1 MSGWRPQPVPSRWS
15 LAVRD
20 DETLEA
26 VTKHVA
32 LTLATYMNRSGEA
45 WPSVDKLA
53 KAASRA
59 DRTIQRHL
67 PELVERGYLA
77 IVEKGGG
84 RRRTTTYAAIFP
96 TETATGGHPFR
107 AQRVTLAT
115 RSGDSRDEKGCQRVA
130 RTTKELERELVD
142 RPALSG
148 RPVDA
153 QRDRARR
160 YVATAGRH
168 LATGDE
174 LRDYLRRKYPA
185 LSDDDVDKLVH
196 EAEVGG

>member
-1 MSGWRPQPVPSRWS
+1 M
-15 LAVRD
+15 
-20 DETLEA
+20 
-26 VTKHVA
+26 
-32 LTLATYMNRSGEA
+32 
-45 WPSVDKLA
+45 
-53 KAASRA
+53 
-59 DRTIQRHL
+59 
-67 PELVERGYLA
+67 
-77 IVEKGGG
+77 
-84 RRRTTTYAAIFP
+84 
-96 TETATGGHPFR
+96 
-107 AQRVTLAT
+107 TLAT